1 MTRVVLIQAGPTP
14 WDEEE
19 RLAGAHTL
27 PLTDGALESIR
38 ALVERIDYP
47 VHAVY
52 RAARNEAA
60 DQAAKVVALKFHLRP
75 RDAPELDE
83 INLGLW
89 QGLRGPEVKSR
100 FPSAFARWQEN
111 ALSVNPPEGEAL
123 SDAIGRLR
131 GALGKVLRRNR
142 GHAVALAL
150 RPMAMQIVAGIFRLQ
165 SPEQIGQHLHDRT
178 PVETIDVADEDLQRY
193 L

>member
-60 DQAAKVVALKFHLRP
+60 DQAAKVVAQKFHLRP

-83 INLGLW
+83 MNLGLW
-89 QGLRGPEVKSR
+89 QGLRGPEVKAR
-100 FPSAFARWQEN
+100 FPSAFPRWQEN
-111 ALSVNPPEGEAL
+111 ALSVNPPEGESLA
-123 SDAIGRLR
+123 DAIQRLR
-131 GALGKVLRRNR
+131 GALAKVLRRNR
-142 GHAVALAL
+142 GHTVGLAM
-150 RPMAMQIVAGIFRLQ
+150 RPTAMQIVAGILRLKT
-165 SPEQIGQHLHDRT
+165 PEQIGQHLHDRT
-178 PVETIDVADEDLQRY
+178 PIETMDIADEDLPRY